1 MSTQTTQEI
10 QRRDIDGKGRTL
22 WELFDN
28 RRYDIDTYQRE
39 YKWQTKQLVELV
51 DDLSGKFLEHYEDG
65 QERDAVGKYGHYFLG
80 SIILSQKKG
89 QSFIIDGQ
97 QRLTTLTLF
106 LIYLHHRQHKLPEE
120 DRVEVSNLILSKKFG
135 KKSYNI
141 DVPERAPCL
150 DKLYSGEAYNPTAK
164 DPEAVR
170 NMVARY
176 KEIAQNFPQEITDKA
191 LPYFLDWLLNN
202 VHVVEITA
210 YSDDDAYTIFETM
223 NDRGLSLSQK

>member
-1 MSTQTTQEI
+1 MSTTTTPDV
-10 QRRDIDGKGRTL
+10 QRRDIDGTGRTL

-28 RRYDIDTYQRE
+28 RRYAIDSYQRE
-39 YKWQTKQLVELV
+39 YKWQTKQLVELI
-51 DDLSGKFLEHYEDG
+51 DDLCGKFQEHYEAG
-65 QERDAVGKYGHYFLG
+65 QERDAVANYGHYFLG

-89 QSFIIDGQ
+89 QSYIIDGQ

-106 LIYLHHRQHKLPEE
+106 LIYLHHRQQKLPE
-120 DRVEVSNLILSKKFG
+120 DARVPIHQLILSQRYG

-150 DKLYSGEAYNPTAK
+150 DALYSSAKHAYNPTTK

-176 KEIAQNFPQEITDKA
+176 K
-191 LPYFLDWLLNN
+191 
-202 VHVVEITA
+202 
-210 YSDDDAYTIFETM
+210 
-223 NDRGLSLSQK
+223 